1 MTKFTKFT
9 AAIVAAAAV
18 LSFAG
23 CSNNNTS
30 SENSSTVSSTST
42 ADAASTAEA
51 KTAEAA
57 ATAEAATAQASATAE
72 ADTAATAEAAAFD
85 ATKMYGSWILA
96 AVNNGTDT
104 MNVADFAAST
114 NATVEE
120 AIIAVVIDEN
130 SYSSQAANSEGT
142 YSYVV
147 TENGITVDVDGVE
160 LPVYYDEESDSLA
173 YGVAVGDVTYKF
185 IFVRNDDAAASTAQA
200 SATAEA
206 AVAATVEG

>member
-30 SENSSTVSSTST
+30 SENSSTVST
-42 ADAASTAEA
+42 ADAASTAEV

-57 ATAEAATAQASATAE
+57 ATAEATTAQASATAE

-85 ATKMYGSWILA
+85 VTKMYGSWILA

-130 SYSSQAANSEGT
+130 NYSSKAANSEGT

-160 LPVYYDEESDSLA
+160 LPVFYDEESDSLA
-173 YGVAVGDVTYKF
+173 YGVATGDVTYKF
-185 IFVRNDDAAASTAQA
+185 IFIRNTDDAAASTAQA